1 MEEYKFEFDETTTY
15 RGTVEANS
23 KEEAKKIIRDD
34 PSKLKGVEPVIGE
47 TKIIWVDKI
56 K

>member
-1 MEEYKFEFDETTTY
+1 MEKYKFECDDTTTY
-15 RGTVEANS
+15 IGTVEANS

-47 TKIIWVDKI
+47 TKIIWIKKI
-56 K
+56 